1 MRILKTEV
9 IDTTTVGGRIKYLRV
24 KAKMSQDEL
33 AEALHFENRASIS
46 SYETNRRGVS
56 GSLAVYMADILGSTT
71 DYILN
76 GDIYED
82 PFINEIYYLMSRVR
96 SDAMKKMILQQ
107 IKAAVDFEGSLRS
120 GVCN

>member
-1 MRILKTEV
+1 MQILKREV

-82 PFINEIYYLMSRVR
+82 SFINEIYYLMSRVR
-96 SDAMKKMILQQ
+96 SDSMKKMILQQ
-107 IKAAVDFEGSLRS
+107 IKAAVDF
-120 GVCN
+120 